1 MSSQFT
7 PCAGPLLV
15 SLQVPVA
22 LIAVVTMTAAPDRLI
37 AGRRVP

>member
-22 LIAVVTMTAAPDRLI
+22 LIAVVAVIDRLVESL
-37 AGRRVP
+37 AV